1 MKFEH
6 PCQLSLTR
14 TVVVHGWRFDKHL
27 HSEII
32 IYIATTEISASF
44 LWCSVLR
51 LFIVCT
57 AGVTYAYVSFTCAY
71 ISFSLPSHAV
81 PQTQWVLPA
90 TPVVQTRPLPQSMNA
105 TLTFRCMLT
114 TETFRPLRV
123 LRMLKTVVSQ
133 NAQKAKPLQN
143 FRSIIFWILYL
154 IEGSVVTISIVV
166 FLGFE
171 LC

>member
-14 TVVVHGWRFDKHL
+14 TVVVHGWRFDKHF

-44 LWCSVLR
+44 PWCSMLR

-57 AGVTYAYVSFTCAY
+57 AGVTGGAY

-90 TPVVQTRPLPQSMNA
+90 TPVVQTRPLPQDMNA

-114 TETFRPLRV
+114 TETFRPLMV
-123 LRMLKTVVSQ
+123 LRMLKTAVSQ

-154 IEGSVVTISIVV
+154 IEGSVVTISILV